1 MKEKDIL
8 IQSYLA
14 SSLSAEEEKRLE
26 SLIVSGEIQLE
37 ELEPFAEV
45 MAHLHS
51 EDELKDSSTMDEGFY
66 TLLEEHEKKL
76 GRNRI
81 RSFKL
86 SPFYSL
92 AAAMIIFLIAF
103 WLGGLN
109 RESASETQTVDFLA
123 HLMETNEI
131 SERIHLIANSQSAD
145 QWEESGID
153 ALLFLLIHD
162 ESSNVRLAC
171 LDVLRNY
178 HQEEKVHEGLIRAIP
193 YQVSSIVLIELAQS
207 IAASGLGMEEDE
219 FLDRLNKDFPE
230 ALKGQIRQQL
240 IQL

>member
-8 IQSYLA
+8 IQSYLT
-14 SSLSAEEEKRLE
+14 SNLSVEEGKRLE
-26 SLIVSGEIQLE
+26 SLIASGEIQLE

-45 MAHLHS
+45 MGNLHL
-51 EDELKDSSTMDEGFY
+51 ETELKDSTRMDKGFY
-66 TLLEEHEKKL
+66 ALLEEQDGKL
-76 GRNRI
+76 SRNRI
-81 RSFKL
+81 RSL
-86 SPFYSL
+86 RRSPFSTV
-92 AAAMIIFLIAF
+92 AAAIILFLIAF

-109 RESASETQTVDFLA
+109 RENSSESQPADFLT

-162 ESSNVRLAC
+162 ESNNVRLAC
-171 LDVLRNY
+171 LDVLKNY
-178 HQEEKVHEGLIRAIP
+178 HQEEKVREGLVRAIP
-193 YQVSSIVLIELAQS
+193 YQESSIVLIELAQS
-207 IAASGLGMEEDE
+207 IAASGRGIEEEE

-230 ALKGQIRQQL
+230 PLKGQLRQQL

>member
-26 SLIVSGEIQLE
+26 SLIASGEIQLE
-37 ELEPFAEV
+37 ELEPFVEV
-45 MAHLHS
+45 MANLHS
-51 EDELKDSSTMDEGFY
+51 ESELKDSTNMDEGFY
-66 TLLEEHEKKL
+66 ALLEEQEKL
-76 GRNRI
+76 PGRNRI
-81 RSFKL
+81 RSLKL
-86 SPFYSL
+86 SLFSTV
-92 AAAMIIFLIAF
+92 AAAIILFLIAF

-109 RESASETQTVDFLA
+109 RENTSESQTVDFLT
-123 HLMETNEI
+123 HLMETDEI
-131 SERIHLIANSQSAD
+131 SERIHLIANSQSTE
-145 QWEESGID
+145 QWEKSGID

-162 ESSNVRLAC
+162 ESNNVRLAC

-178 HQEEKVHEGLIRAIP
+178 HQEEKVREGLIRAIP
-193 YQVSSIVLIELAQS
+193 YQQSSIVLIELAHS
-207 IAASGLGMEEDE
+207 IAASGRGMEEDE

-230 ALKGQIRQQL
+230 PLKGQIRQQL